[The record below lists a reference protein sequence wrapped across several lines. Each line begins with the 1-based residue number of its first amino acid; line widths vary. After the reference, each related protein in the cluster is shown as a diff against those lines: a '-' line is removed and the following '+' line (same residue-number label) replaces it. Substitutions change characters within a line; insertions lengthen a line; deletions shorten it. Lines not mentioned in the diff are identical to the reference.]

1 MTLSDIE
8 FPTPSED
15 ADCRAVREILDRI
28 ADKWSLYI
36 FVALKDGPVRFN
48 ALRRQINGISQ
59 RMLTIT
65 LRQLERD
72 GLVSRTLFPTIPP
85 RVDYELTAIGRSLV
99 TPVMALVT
107 WADSNRHVIEEAR
120 RQYDH

>member
-72 GLVSRTLFPTIPP
+72 GLISRTVFPTIPP

-99 TPVMALVT
+99 APVMALVT
-107 WADSNRHVIEEAR
+107 WADSNRDAIEEAR

>member
-48 ALRRQINGISQ
+48 ALRRQIDGISQ

-72 GLVSRTLFPTIPP
+72 GLISRTLFPTIPL
-85 RVDYELTAIGRSLV
+85 RVDYALTAVGRSLLA
-99 TPVMALVT
+99 PVMALVT

>member
-72 GLVSRTLFPTIPP
+72 GLISRTLFPTIPP

-99 TPVMALVT
+99 APVMALVT
-107 WADSNRHVIEEAR
+107 WADSNRDVIEEAR